1 MSIDFTGVTAVTI
14 PEGNVVKI
22 MRKSDGTIFWEKPE
36 TGGLPDG
43 YTQAAYIKS
52 NGTQYINT
60 GYIAK
65 SENYRIKCRFYF
77 DTIVDRTVP
86 FGGGASTDIISVLI
100 RNSTIFHFYVGSG
113 SVSATDVAISQG
125 VNYDM
130 DCWAN
135 DGTFTV
141 ILNGATYSGRYSGTI
156 NKEYPLF
163 LFANNISGTPTSFS
177 SIRMTSFQ
185 IYDADILVRDF
196 VPCINPSGIAGLYDM
211 VGKIFYGNDGSG
223 TFEIVEV

>member
-22 MRKSDGTIFWEKPE
+22 VRKSDGNIIWEKPE

-43 YTQAAYIKS
+43 YIQAAYISS

-60 GYIAK
+60 GYIAT
-65 SENYRIKCRFYF
+65 SENYRIRCRFYF
-77 DTIVDRTVP
+77 DTIVNNTVP

-141 ILNGATYSGRYSGTI
+141 VLNGASYSGTYSGAI
-156 NKEYPLF
+156 NKEYPLAI
-163 LFANNISGTPTSFS
+163 FANNISGSVTAFS
-177 SIRMTSFQ
+177 SIRFSAFQ
-185 IYDADILVRDF
+185 IYDNDVLVRDF
-196 VPCINPSGIAGLYDM
+196 VPCVDANGTAGLYDLA
-211 VGKIFYGNDGSG
+211 GKAFYGNAG
-223 TFEIVEV
+223 TGAFITG